1 MILRGK
7 APRFFERQTLR
18 HTSDVEEDPPHST
31 LIFFQVSLGKKTP
44 IQMIMSTQHLF
55 ATMWFTPRAPSW
67 GKLPTGA
74 SFCCCCFPRRGSHS
88 YKDKPKGMSLEMESQ
103 LRVPLENFCWLVTFC
118 FGELRDGMEV
128 D

>member
-1 MILRGK
+1 MS
-7 APRFFERQTLR
+7 TC
-18 HTSDVEEDPPHST
+18 PHST
-31 LIFFQVSLGKKTP
+31 LIFFQVSLGKKNTYTDDHVNPTP
-44 IQMIMSTQHLF
+44 ICNNCGSHRGRPVGVNF
-55 ATMWFTPRAPSW
+55 
-67 GKLPTGA
+67 PTGA